1 MAERTSKSKQA
12 ERSKQSGRIAR
23 WWRETVGELRKVSWP
38 TVEEARRLTGIVLI
52 VMAAMAIL
60 LGALDLGFSF
70 LVGLILG

>member
-1 MAERTSKSKQA
+1 MAERTAKSKQG
-12 ERSKQSGRIAR
+12 ERPKQPGRIAR
-23 WWRETVGELRKVSWP
+23 WWRETIGELHKVSWP

-52 VMAAMAIL
+52 VMAAMAIV